1 MNSSWDVKA
10 VGGVNGGGLSLG
22 ETSSGEGR
30 TGGAAAAL
38 IRLRCHVSLC
48 AVSLPFVILQ
58 ISVLQIWA
66 TLHWQ
71 PLQFAAS
78 PFFFFSSFSSS
89 FVFLLNC
96 SPLFDIASVPFRFSA
111 KIKTVSPMM
120 IRLLING
127 YEKFWPRKSFQI
139 SVCGSAFEAT
149 TDFSNP

>member
-1 MNSSWDVKA
+1 MMTTMMKMNSSWDAKA

-66 TLHWQ
+66 ALHWQ

-78 PFFFFSSFSSS
+78 PFFFFF
-89 FVFLLNC
+89 FFFFFFLLRLP
-96 SPLFDIASVPFRFSA
+96 SQLLPALRHRLRSVPFLC
-111 KIKTVSPMM
+111 K
-120 IRLLING
+120 N
-127 YEKFWPRKSFQI
+127 QN
-139 SVCGSAFEAT
+139 C
-149 TDFSNP
+149 FSNDDKVTYKRLREILAKKEFSNFCLWFRF